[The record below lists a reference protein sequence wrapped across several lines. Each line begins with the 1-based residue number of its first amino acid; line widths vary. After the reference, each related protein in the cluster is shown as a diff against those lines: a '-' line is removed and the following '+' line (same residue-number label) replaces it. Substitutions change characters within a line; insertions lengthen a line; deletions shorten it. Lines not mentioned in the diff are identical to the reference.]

1 MIAEITSAPVTHP
14 ERAFFSHSAVRH
26 HAEGKR
32 DKVIPKLI
40 NRQIPAEIPT
50 KSVYVPPFPYLFTHS
65 SHMNMNRGFAQ
76 EWRNPT
82 IRQTPGNPR

>member
-1 MIAEITSAPVTHP
+1 MIAEIPSAPVTHP

-50 KSVYVPPFPYLFTHS
+50 KSVCVPPLRTYL
-65 SHMNMNRGFAQ
+65 
-76 EWRNPT
+76 P
-82 IRQTPGNPR
+82 IYLI